1 MSPGVVRVGVVRAS
15 RVAALAVAALLSAGC
30 ETTLEPP
37 ANTRP
42 GDPLPGL
49 GDAETGRFLLGKA
62 VFERL
67 ATEEEGLGPLF
78 NAPRCSAC
86 HENPTSGGTSSIRVA
101 KAAVWEP
108 EIRSCDLLHNRG
120 GDNFQS
126 SATALL
132 LSHGLGPEVIPAEAN
147 SRASVLAP
155 TLYGLGLVEG
165 IPAASLAALA
175 DPDDRDDDGI
185 SGRLGVDE
193 AGTPGRF
200 GRKGEVPTLRG
211 FVDTALRFELGFS
224 TPDHPREET
233 VNGTPVP
240 AAADPM
246 GEPEIDDRGIDLL
259 TEYLRYLA
267 PPPRR
272 WPDPGPD
279 QDSIVA
285 GEGLFESVGCAGC
298 HTPTLETGPSN
309 LPALNRAEVAL
320 YSDLLLHDLGPE
332 LAGVC
337 GPGAAPTEHR
347 TARLWGL
354 GLRTEFLHDGRA
366 RTLEEA
372 VAYHGGEAAAAKA
385 AFDGLTTEDQRR
397 LIRFLESL

>member
-1 MSPGVVRVGVVRAS
+1 MRSGPLVRLVV
-15 RVAALAVAALLSAGC
+15 LALLAAGC
-30 ETTLEPP
+30 EAPP
-37 ANTRP
+37 PPSATARP

-78 NAPRCSAC
+78 NAARCSAC
-86 HENPTSGGTSSIRVA
+86 HEDPTSGGTSAIRVA
-101 KAAVWEP
+101 KAAIWEP
-108 EIRSCDLLHNRG
+108 ELARCDLLHDQG

-126 SATALL
+126 SATPLL
-132 LSHGLGPEVIPAEAN
+132 LSHGLGPEVIPPEAN
-147 SRASVLAP
+147 ARASVLAP
-155 TLYGLGLVEG
+155 TLYGLGLLEG
-165 IPAASLAALA
+165 IPVGSLAALA
-175 DPDDRDDDGI
+175 DPDDRDGDGI
-185 SGRLGVDE
+185 SGRLGVDG

-272 WPDPGPD
+272 WPEPDPSR
-279 QDSIVA
+279 DSVVA
-285 GEGLFESVGCAGC
+285 GEGLFGSIGCAGC
-298 HTPTLETGPSN
+298 HTPTFETGPSQV
-309 LPALNRAEVAL
+309 PALDRVEVAL

-347 TARLWGL
+347 TSRLWGL
-354 GLRTEFLHDGRA
+354 GLRTEYLHDGRA
-366 RTLEEA
+366 RTLQEA
-372 VAYHGGEAAAAKA
+372 VGYHGGEAAASRA
-385 AFDGLTTEDQRR
+385 AFEALTPEDRRR
-397 LIRFLESL
+397 LILFLESL

>member
-1 MSPGVVRVGVVRAS
+1 M
-15 RVAALAVAALLSAGC
+15 
-30 ETTLEPP
+30 
-37 ANTRP
+37 RP

-49 GDAETGRFLLGKA
+49 SEAETGRFLLGKA

-78 NAPRCSAC
+78 NATRCSGC
-86 HENPTSGGTSSIRVA
+86 HEDPSSGGTSTVRVA
-101 KAAVWEP
+101 KATVWEP
-108 EIRSCDLLHNRG
+108 ETRSCDLLHDLG

-126 SATALL
+126 SATELL
-132 LSHGLGPEVIPAEAN
+132 RRHGLGPEVVPPEAN
-147 SRASVLAP
+147 GRASVLAP
-155 TLYGLGLVEG
+155 TLYGLGLVEA
-165 IPAASLAALA
+165 IPAGELEALT
-175 DPDDRDDDGI
+175 DPDDRDGDGI

-193 AGTPGRF
+193 AGNPGRF

-211 FVDTALRFELGFS
+211 FIDTALRFELGFS

-240 AAADPM
+240 PAADPM

-259 TEYLRYLA
+259 LDYIRFLA
-267 PPPRR
+267 PPSPRR
-272 WPDPGPD
+272 PEAGPAR
-279 QDSIVA
+279 DSVEA
-285 GEGLFESVGCAGC
+285 GEALFGQVGCADC
-298 HTPTLETGPSN
+298 HVPTLRTGRASS
-309 LPALNRAEVAL
+309 PALSRVEARL
-320 YSDLLLHDLGPE
+320 YSDLLLHDLGE
-332 LAGVC
+332 GLSGVC

-354 GLRTEFLHDGRA
+354 GLRHEFLHDGRA

-372 VAYHGGEAAAAKA
+372 VDAHGGEASASRS
-385 AFDGLTTEDQRR
+385 AFQRLDPGDRRR

>member
-1 MSPGVVRVGVVRAS
+1 MTWGSAPFPGRIAILLGILAS
-15 RVAALAVAALLSAGC
+15 GGC
-30 ETTLEPP
+30 GAPP
-37 ANTRP
+37 IPSDGPPTRP
-42 GDPLPGL
+42 GDALPGL

-78 NAPRCSAC
+78 NATRCSAC
-86 HENPTSGGTSSIRVA
+86 HEEPSSGGTSTIRVA
-101 KAAVWEP
+101 KAAAWDP
-108 EIRSCDLLHNRG
+108 ESGRCDLLHELG

-126 SATALL
+126 SATTLL
-132 LSHGLGPEVIPAEAN
+132 LGAGMGPELIPPEAN

-155 TLYGLGLVEG
+155 TLYGLGLVEAV
-165 IPAASLAALA
+165 PAAELEALA
-175 DPDDRDDDGI
+175 DPEDRDGDGI

-193 AGTPGRF
+193 LGTPGRF

-211 FVDTALRFELGFS
+211 FVDSALRFELGFS

-240 AAADPM
+240 AGADPM

-259 TEYLRYLA
+259 TDYLRYLA
-267 PPPRR
+267 PPARR
-272 WPDPGPD
+272 WPEPGPSR
-279 QDSIVA
+279 DSVMA
-285 GEGLFESVGCAGC
+285 GEALFGEIGCAAC
-298 HTPTLETGPSN
+298 HTPVLRTARSEVS
-309 LPALNRAEVAL
+309 ALSRVDVPL

-337 GPGAAPTEHR
+337 GPGASPTEHR

-372 VAYHGGEAAAAKA
+372 VDYHGGEAAAARA
-385 AFDGLTTEDQRR
+385 AFEALAPGERR
-397 LIRFLESL
+397 QLVRFLGSL

>member
-1 MSPGVVRVGVVRAS
+1 MRRARRIIRGRAAPVVALLVV
-15 RVAALAVAALLSAGC
+15 VPLLAVGC
-30 ETTLEPP
+30 ETPSEPP
-37 ANTRP
+37 TNSRP

-49 GDAETGRFLLGKA
+49 ADAEAGRFLLGKA

-86 HENPTSGGTSSIRVA
+86 HEDPTSGGTSSIRVA
-101 KAAVWEP
+101 KAAVWDP
-108 EIRSCDLLHNRG
+108 EIALCDLLHEEG

-132 LSHGLGPEVIPAEAN
+132 QRHGLGPEVVPPQAN

-165 IPAASLAALA
+165 IPAEALAALA
-175 DPDDRDDDGI
+175 DPDDRDGDGI
-185 SGRLGVDE
+185 SGRRGVNE

-267 PPPRR
+267 APPRR
-272 WPDPGPD
+272 WPDPGPIR
-279 QDSIVA
+279 DSLMA
-285 GEGLFESVGCAGC
+285 GEALFGSVGCAGC
-298 HTPTLETGPSN
+298 HTPALTTGPSAV
-309 LPALNRAEVAL
+309 PALDRVEVGL

-332 LAGVC
+332 LSGVC

-354 GLRTEFLHDGRA
+354 GLRTEYLHDGRA

-372 VAYHGGEAAAAKA
+372 VGFHGGEATASRA
-385 AFDGLTTEDQRR
+385 AFEGLDPGDRRR

>member
-1 MSPGVVRVGVVRAS
+1 MRAVLH
-15 RVAALAVAALLSAGC
+15 RVATAVAIPVATLALLGC
-30 ETTLEPP
+30 EAPSESST
-37 ANTRP
+37 AARP

-78 NAPRCSAC
+78 NAARCSAC
-86 HENPTSGGTSSIRVA
+86 HEDPTSGGTSSIRVA
-101 KAAVWEP
+101 KAAIWEP
-108 EIRSCDLLHNRG
+108 EAARCDLLHEQG

-126 SATALL
+126 SATPLL

-155 TLYGLGLVEG
+155 TLYGLGLVEA
-165 IPAASLAALA
+165 IPPSELEALA
-175 DPDDRDDDGI
+175 DPDDRDGDGV
-185 SGRLGVDE
+185 SGKLGVDRT
-193 AGTPGRF
+193 GTSGRF

-233 VNGTPVP
+233 VNGIPVP

-259 TEYLRYLA
+259 TDYLRYLA

-272 WPDPGPD
+272 WPASDAL
-279 QDSIVA
+279 QDSIRA
-285 GEGLFESVGCAGC
+285 GEDLFDRVGCADC
-298 HTPTLETGPSN
+298 HTPVLATGPSDIA
-309 LPALNRAEVAL
+309 ALDRADVPL
-320 YSDLLLHDLGPE
+320 YSDLLLHDLGSD

-354 GLRTEFLHDGRA
+354 GLRSEYLHDGRA

-372 VAYHGGEAAAAKA
+372 VAFHGGEAAASRAT
-385 AFDGLTTEDQRR
+385 FDGLTPGERRR
-397 LIRFLESL
+397 LIQFLESL